1 MSEAGVNRVAQVF
14 SFFLLVFIMGAC
26 TSSQTNFK
34 REYRMIWKET
44 VQSEAWK
51 RSLQKDGQLAL
62 NDAKEFYSST
72 EDPGVLEGDSYV
84 ETGMEAFFEEKY
96 ASLISRAYF
105 KIIAEAEEADYRIE
119 QNYLRLSSQK
129 AALEYRNSK
138 DYKKNVELAR
148 KRYIAHREILDGL
161 KSWNAFSEYGS
172 DDLEFFKEEQ
182 ADAAYKMF
190 LNGESEENII
200 DFLIYKLAD
209 LYQYEE

>member
-1 MSEAGVNRVAQVF
+1 MSKAGVYRVAQVF
-14 SFFLLVFIMGAC
+14 SFLLLIFLIEGC

-34 REYRMIWKET
+34 REYRKIWKET
-44 VQSEAWK
+44 IKSEAWI
-51 RSLQKDGQLAL
+51 RSLQKEGLLAS

-72 EDPGVLEGDSYV
+72 EDSGVLEGDSYLATRKV
-84 ETGMEAFFEEKY
+84 ASFEEKY

-105 KIIAEAEEADYRIE
+105 KIIAEAEEADSRIE
-119 QNYLRLSSQK
+119 QYYLRLNSQK
-129 AALEYRNSK
+129 AELDNRNNK
-138 DYKKNVELAR
+138 DYKKNLELAR

-182 ADAAYKMF
+182 ADTAYKMF
-190 LNGESEENII
+190 LDGESEENII

>member
-1 MSEAGVNRVAQVF
+1 MSKAGVYKVAQVF
-14 SFFLLVFIMGAC
+14 SFLLLIFLIEGC

-34 REYRMIWKET
+34 REYRKIWKET
-44 VQSEAWK
+44 IKSEAWL
-51 RSLQKDGQLAL
+51 RSLEKDELLAT

-72 EDPGVLEGDSYV
+72 EDSGVLEGDSYL
-84 ETGMEAFFEEKY
+84 ETAKLASFEEKY

-105 KIIAEAEEADYRIE
+105 KIIAEAEEADSRIE
-119 QNYLRLSSQK
+119 QDYLRLSSQK
-129 AALEYRNSK
+129 AELENRNSK
-138 DYKKNVELAR
+138 DYKKNLELAR

-172 DDLEFFKEEQ
+172 DDLEFFKEEH
-182 ADAAYKMF
+182 ANTAYSMF
-190 LNGESEENII
+190 LNGESDENII

>member
-1 MSEAGVNRVAQVF
+1 MSKTGVHRVTPVI
-14 SFFLLVFIMGAC
+14 SFLLLVFLLGGC

-34 REYRMIWKET
+34 REYRRVWKET

-51 RSLQKDGQLAL
+51 RSLQKEELFAS
-62 NDAKEFYSST
+62 NDAREFFSST
-72 EDPGVLEGDSYV
+72 EDPGVLQGDSYL
-84 ETGMEAFFEEKY
+84 ETGMGASFDEKY

-105 KIIAEAEEADYRIE
+105 KIIAEAEEADARIE
-119 QNYLRLSSQK
+119 QDYLRLSSHK
-129 AALEYRNSK
+129 AELENRNNK
-138 DYKKNVELAR
+138 DYKKNLELAR

-172 DDLEFFKEEQ
+172 DDLDFFKEEQ

-190 LNGESEENII
+190 LDGESEENII

>member
-1 MSEAGVNRVAQVF
+1 MSKAGVYKYAQVF
-14 SFFLLVFIMGAC
+14 GFLLLIFLIEGC

-34 REYRMIWKET
+34 REYRKIWKET
-44 VQSEAWK
+44 IKSEAWL
-51 RSLQKDGQLAL
+51 RSLQKDELLAS
-62 NDAKEFYSST
+62 NDAKEFYSSA
-72 EDPGVLEGDSYV
+72 EDSGVLEEESYL
-84 ETGMEAFFEEKY
+84 ETGKVASFEAKY

-105 KIIAEAEEADYRIE
+105 KIIAEAEEADSRIE
-119 QNYLRLSSQK
+119 QDYLRLSSQK
-129 AALEYRNSK
+129 AELDNRSNK
-138 DYKKNVELAR
+138 DYKKNLELAR

-182 ADAAYKMF
+182 ANTAYRMY
-190 LNGESEENII
+190 LNGESDENII

>member
-1 MSEAGVNRVAQVF
+1 MSKAGVYRVAQVL
-14 SFFLLVFIMGAC
+14 SFLLLIFLIEGC
-26 TSSQTNFK
+26 TSSQSNFK
-34 REYRMIWKET
+34 REYRKIWKET
-44 VQSEAWK
+44 IKSEAWI
-51 RSLQKDGQLAL
+51 RSLQKDGLLAS

-72 EDPGVLEGDSYV
+72 EDSGVLEGDSYLATPKV
-84 ETGMEAFFEEKY
+84 ASFEEKY

-105 KIIAEAEEADYRIE
+105 KIIAEAEEADSRIE
-119 QNYLRLSSQK
+119 QDYLRLSSQK
-129 AALEYRNSK
+129 AELENRSNK
-138 DYKKNVELAR
+138 DYKKNLELAR

-190 LNGESEENII
+190 LDSESEENII

-209 LYQYEE
+209 LYQYE

>member
-1 MSEAGVNRVAQVF
+1 MSKAGGYRVAQVF
-14 SFFLLVFIMGAC
+14 SLLLLIFLIEGC
-26 TSSQTNFK
+26 TSTQTNFK
-34 REYRMIWKET
+34 REYRKIWKET
-44 VQSEAWK
+44 IKSEAWL
-51 RSLQKDGQLAL
+51 RSLQKDELLAS

-72 EDPGVLEGDSYV
+72 EDSGVLEGDSYLA
-84 ETGMEAFFEEKY
+84 TGRMASFEAKY

-105 KIIAEAEEADYRIE
+105 KIIAEAEEADSRIE
-119 QNYLRLSSQK
+119 QYYLRLNSQK
-129 AALEYRNSK
+129 AELENRNNK
-138 DYKKNVELAR
+138 DYKKNLELAR

-182 ADAAYKMF
+182 ADTAYKMF
-190 LNGESEENII
+190 LDGESEENII

>member
-1 MSEAGVNRVAQVF
+1 MSKAGAYRVTSVI
-14 SFFLLVFIMGAC
+14 SFLLLVFIIGGC

-34 REYRMIWKET
+34 REYRKIWKET
-44 VQSEAWK
+44 IKSEAWL
-51 RSLQKDGQLAL
+51 RSLQKDELL
-62 NDAKEFYSST
+62 VSNDAKDFYSST
-72 EDPGVLEGDSYV
+72 EDSGVLGGDSYLATRKV
-84 ETGMEAFFEEKY
+84 ASFEAKY

-105 KIIAEAEEADYRIE
+105 KIIAEAEEADSRIE
-119 QNYLRLSSQK
+119 QDYLRLNSQK
-129 AALEYRNSK
+129 AELENRNNK
-138 DYKKNVELAR
+138 DYKKNLELAR

-190 LNGESEENII
+190 LDGESEENII

-209 LYQYEE
+209 LYQYE

>member
-1 MSEAGVNRVAQVF
+1 MSKAGVYKYAQVF
-14 SFFLLVFIMGAC
+14 SFLLLIFLIEGC

-34 REYRMIWKET
+34 REYRKIWKET
-44 VQSEAWK
+44 IKSEAWL
-51 RSLQKDGQLAL
+51 RSLQKDELLAS
-62 NDAKEFYSST
+62 NDTKEFYSST
-72 EDPGVLEGDSYV
+72 EDTGVLEGDSYL
-84 ETGMEAFFEEKY
+84 ETGKLAYFKEKY

-105 KIIAEAEEADYRIE
+105 KIIAEAEEADSRIE
-119 QNYLRLSSQK
+119 QDYLRLSSQK
-129 AALEYRNSK
+129 AALENRNNK
-138 DYKKNVELAR
+138 DYKKNLELAR

-182 ADAAYKMF
+182 ADTAYRMF
-190 LNGESEENII
+190 LNGESDENII

>member
-1 MSEAGVNRVAQVF
+1 MSKAGVYKYTQVL
-14 SFFLLVFIMGAC
+14 SFLLLILLIEGC

-34 REYRMIWKET
+34 REYRKIWKET
-44 VQSEAWK
+44 IKSEAWL
-51 RSLQKDGQLAL
+51 RSLQEDELLAS

-72 EDPGVLEGDSYV
+72 EDSGVLEGDSYL
-84 ETGMEAFFEEKY
+84 ETAKVASFEEKY

-105 KIIAEAEEADYRIE
+105 KIIAEAEEADSRIE
-119 QNYLRLSSQK
+119 QDYLRLSSQK
-129 AALEYRNSK
+129 VELENRNNK
-138 DYKKNVELAR
+138 EYKKNLELAR

-182 ADAAYKMF
+182 ADTAYSMF
-190 LNGESEENII
+190 LNGESDENII